1 MGAGLSRALG
11 TRHGSTLTSRVASP
25 IVHKFISGSPEWQDE
40 VGMRSQLFT
49 IRRSGPGTLSTMARP
64 RGEDC
69 LGEDVRALAA
79 AGVSVLVSLLTDDE
93 MAEFGLTAEAETA
106 RAGGLEFYRL
116 PTPDRR
122 VPDLASGLALAR
134 TLRGHLEQGSGVAI
148 HCRYGI
154 GRSSTLAAM
163 VLVLEGAQ
171 PEQALALISAA
182 RGMPVPDT
190 GPQRDA
196 VLSLRTARPQE
207 VPACEPRGH
216 ASDEAL
222 PGQLLQDGPDAA
234 HP

>member
-1 MGAGLSRALG
+1 MR
-11 TRHGSTLTSRVASP
+11 
-25 IVHKFISGSPEWQDE
+25 PE
-40 VGMRSQLFT
+40 LFT

-64 RGEDC
+64 TGEHW
-69 LGEDVRALAA
+69 LGEQVRELAT
-79 AGVSVLVSLLTDDE
+79 AGVGVLVSLLTDDE
-93 MAEFGLTAEAETA
+93 MAEFGLTAEADTA

-116 PTPDRR
+116 PTPDRQ
-122 VPDLASGLALAR
+122 VPDLASGLALAE
-134 TLRGHLEQGSGVAI
+134 TLRGHLEQGAGVAI

-171 PEQALALISAA
+171 PEHALALISAA

-196 VLSLRTARPQE
+196 VLSLRTPQPE
-207 VPACEPRGH
+207 GVPAGGPPGH
-216 ASDEAL
+216 ASEGVL
-222 PGQLLQDGPDAA
+222 PGWLLQDGPDAA